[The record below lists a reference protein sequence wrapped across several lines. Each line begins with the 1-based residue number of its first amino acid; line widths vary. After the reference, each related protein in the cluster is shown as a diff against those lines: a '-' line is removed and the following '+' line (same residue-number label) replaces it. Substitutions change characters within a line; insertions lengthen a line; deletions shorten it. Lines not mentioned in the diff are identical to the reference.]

1 MWIEKKISI
10 NEKEHTCLVND
21 NEIEVPF
28 FKGYENTL
36 EVTID
41 GKTSP
46 VLSLNNVGDRDE
58 TIKIEVK
65 VNEHKSDKSRKTTKL
80 SKWCKL

>member
-41 GKTSP
+41 GKKSP

-80 SKWCKL
+80 SK

>member
-1 MWIEKKISI
+1 MWIEEKVSI
-10 NEKEHTCLVND
+10 NEKEYTCLVNG

-36 EVTID
+36 EVTIN

-46 VLSLNNVGDRDE
+46 VLSLDNVGDRDE

-65 VNEHKSDKSRKTTKL
+65 LNEHKSNKGRKTTKL
-80 SKWCKL
+80 SK

>member
-36 EVTID
+36 
-41 GKTSP
+41 
-46 VLSLNNVGDRDE
+46 
-58 TIKIEVK
+58 
-65 VNEHKSDKSRKTTKL
+65 
-80 SKWCKL
+80 

>member
-1 MWIEKKISI
+1 MWIEHKVSI
-10 NEKEHTCLVND
+10 NEKEYTCLVNG
-21 NEIEVPF
+21 NKIEIPF

-46 VLSLNNVGDRDE
+46 VLSLDNVGDRDE

-65 VNEHKSDKSRKTTKL
+65 VNEHKSNKGRKTTKL
-80 SKWCKL
+80 SK

>member
-28 FKGYENTL
+28 FKGYEKTL
-36 EVTID
+36 EITID

-46 VLSLNNVGDRDE
+46 VLSLDNVGDRDE

-65 VNEHKSDKSRKTTKL
+65 VNESKSNKSRETTKL
-80 SKWCKL
+80 SK

>member
-1 MWIEKKISI
+1 MWIEQKISI
-10 NEKEHTCLVND
+10 NEKDYTCLVNG
-21 NEIEVPF
+21 NEIEIPF

-46 VLSLNNVGDRDE
+46 VLSLDNVGDRDE
-58 TIKIEVK
+58 TIKIEVQ
-65 VNEHKSDKSRKTTKL
+65 VNEHKSNKGRKTTKL
-80 SKWCKL
+80 SK

>member
-1 MWIEKKISI
+1 MWIEQKISI
-10 NEKEHTCLVND
+10 NEKEYTCLVNG
-21 NEIEVPF
+21 NEIEIPF

-46 VLSLNNVGDRDE
+46 VLSLDNVGDRDE

-65 VNEHKSDKSRKTTKL
+65 VNEHKSNKGRKTTKL
-80 SKWCKL
+80 SK

>member
-1 MWIEKKISI
+1 MWIEEKVSI
-10 NEKEHTCLVND
+10 NEKEYNCLVNG
-21 NEIEVPF
+21 NEIELPF

-36 EVTID
+36 EVTIN

-46 VLSLNNVGDRDE
+46 VLSLDNVGDRDE

-65 VNEHKSDKSRKTTKL
+65 LNEHKSNNGRKTTKL
-80 SKWCKL
+80 SK

>member
-1 MWIEKKISI
+1 MWIEKKIFI
-10 NEKEHTCLVND
+10 NKKEHTCLVNG

-36 EVTID
+36 EVTIN

-46 VLSLNNVGDRDE
+46 VLSLDNVGDRNE
-58 TIKIEVK
+58 MIKIEVK
-65 VNEHKSDKSRKTTKL
+65 LNESKSNKSRETTKL
-80 SKWCKL
+80 SK